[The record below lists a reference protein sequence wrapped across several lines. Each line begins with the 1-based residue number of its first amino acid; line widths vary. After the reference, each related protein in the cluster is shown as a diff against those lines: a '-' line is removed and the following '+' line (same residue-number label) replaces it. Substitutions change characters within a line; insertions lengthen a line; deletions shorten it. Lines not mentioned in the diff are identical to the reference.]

1 LSDKFFQFLS
11 LAKKAGNLIEGY
23 NKCEELI
30 KKDQIKLI
38 IFSEDAAQNTINKF
52 TTYCARYEVPIIKS
66 SSKEILGA
74 ALGRQEIKI
83 IGVIDEKMSIKLL
96 ELHDEMLKK

>member
-1 LSDKFFQFLS
+1 MSDKFLQFLS

-30 KKDQIKLI
+30 KKNQIKLI

-52 TTYCARYEVPIIKS
+52 TTYCARYDVPIVRS

-74 ALGRQEIKI
+74 TLGRLEIKI

-96 ELHDEMLKK
+96 ELHDEILKN